1 MWPSSDSIKL
11 FIAIAK
17 RLKWLLILALYT
29 AILEWEPVWGT
40 IVLGVLIAAGF
51 LAYQKDIEREQAA
64 NDDFSGGGLFYRY
77 GHEKASFSWPIP
89 VPAESN
95 SDGIEAFADSLR
107 RKLAD
112 KLRQRLP
119 SEAVHVLEPVSI
131 RNSTNGA
138 SKQFVRI
145 FSRSP
150 IGSTIVHFFHLAPFG
165 RTLTL
170 RLNSFVRGSHTQ
182 LDVLKFAAAAPITIW
197 AWGLRWLMNQF
208 SILSHISRFAID
220 SYDDMDVDTIFTST
234 YFLAMDETR
243 NLLEEEGLL
252 TEELK
257 QTIFQTITNNQ
268 SVSVTNASG
277 VHIGAV
283 SQTAPAPA
291 PKATKAA

>member
-29 AILEWEPVWGT
+29 MILEWEPIWGT
-40 IVLGVLIAAGF
+40 IILGGLIAAGF
-51 LAYQKDIEREQAA
+51 IAYQKDIERESAA

-77 GHEKASFSWPIP
+77 GKEVASFSWSIP
-89 VPAESN
+89 VPAESS

-112 KLRQRLP
+112 KLRLRLP
-119 SEAVHVLEPVSI
+119 SDAVQVLEPVSI

-138 SKQFVRI
+138 IKHFIRV
-145 FSRSP
+145 FSRSL
-150 IGSTIVHFFHLAPFG
+150 IGSTIVYFFHLAPFG

-182 LDVLKFAAAAPITIW
+182 LDVIKFAAAAPITIW
-197 AWGLRWLMNQF
+197 AWGLRWLLNQF

-268 SVSVTNASG
+268 NVSVTNASG
-277 VHIGAV
+277 IHIGAV
-283 SQTAPAPA
+283 SQTAPAPSQQ
-291 PKATKAA
+291 PSKAA